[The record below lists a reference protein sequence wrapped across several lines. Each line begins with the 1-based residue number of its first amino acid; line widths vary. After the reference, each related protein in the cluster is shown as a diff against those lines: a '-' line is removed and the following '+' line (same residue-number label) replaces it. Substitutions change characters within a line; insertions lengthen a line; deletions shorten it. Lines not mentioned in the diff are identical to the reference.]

1 MEYEKIIDLINENKF
16 SRLNYKDENTK
27 KIINILY
34 NKKIII
40 KKYKKIIKL
49 KDYQLV
55 IGNLCVNENF
65 GFLET
70 EKETFYV
77 RNIYHYFDNDLVLA
91 MVLPKTRGEKKSAVI
106 LSILNGEKETLIF
119 KVNDNKQPIPL
130 ESKYKKYNFQI
141 LGTKHKNK
149 MIKTKIID
157 RSYKK
162 IICQLEEV
170 YEPKENETDHVYH
183 ILAKNNIKNDFSKRT
198 KRDVKSILNMDYGL
212 IKRKDL
218 QDYDFVTIDDLS
230 AKDLDDA
237 VYLEKNKNSYRL
249 IVSIADVSNFV
260 HPDTKIDQEAY
271 ERGCS
276 IYYLDKVVPML
287 PEKLS
292 NDICSLQPNKKRYT
306 LSCEMEI
313 DFFGNVIKK
322 EVYPSIIKSK
332 AKLSY
337 QEVNCLFAGQCC
349 NFYQEMLLTMQE
361 LHYLLKDKR
370 LKNGAIEFER
380 DELKF
385 VYDDCHNIIEMNQYI
400 RQDAECMIEE
410 FMLLANVSVTEI
422 INDLDEEFIYRVHEK
437 IEQNDLLE
445 LGQEIK
451 KYGINL
457 RDKELTCKNIL
468 DAINDDFIYK
478 IISKKILKK
487 LPKAKYSSL
496 NIGHFGLAFMNY
508 THFTSP
514 IRRYPDLIVHRL
526 LKKYLYGV
534 VEEQKNSLEEI
545 AMQATK
551 KEIQAVNIEREIIE
565 LQKSEYAKKLIG
577 KQFMGRIVKIFEN
590 AMIIE
595 LDNTLY
601 GKIFL
606 EDYQDYL
613 YTKDEII
620 HFKTK
625 TLTLMDGLFV
635 KLVDVDSEKGKL
647 KFDLVNFK
655 KKERNKRGKY
665 VNYRQK

>member
-1 MEYEKIIDLINENKF
+1 MEYEKIINLINENKF

-34 NKKIII
+34 NKKIIN
-40 KKYKKIIKL
+40 KKFKKVIKL

-70 EKETFYV
+70 KDEKFYV
-77 RNIYHYFDNDLVLA
+77 KNIFHYFDDDLVIG
-91 MVLPKTRGEKKSAVI
+91 MILPKKRGEKRSAII
-106 LSILNGEKETLIF
+106 LSVLEQNKEYLVFKINQNNRIF
-119 KVNDNKQPIPL
+119 PL
-130 ESKYKKYNFQI
+130 ESKYQKYFFKI
-141 LGTKHKNK
+141 LGTKEKNK
-149 MIKTKIID
+149 FIKVKIIE
-157 RSYKK
+157 RSNKK
-162 IICQLEEV
+162 ILCQVIEA
-170 YEPKENETDHVYH
+170 YEPKENETNHVYH
-183 ILAKNNIKNDFSKRT
+183 ILAKNNIKKEFSKKTRKT
-198 KRDVKSILNMDYGL
+198 VERILNIDYGF

-218 QDYDFVTIDDLS
+218 QNLDFVTIDDIS

-237 VYLEKNKNSYRL
+237 IYLEKNEKTYRL

-260 HPDTKIDQEAY
+260 HPNTPIDQDAY
-271 ERGCS
+271 NRGCS
-276 IYYLDKVVPML
+276 IYYLDTVIQML

-313 DFFGNVIKK
+313 DFLGNVIKK
-322 EVYPSIIKSK
+322 EVYPSIIQSK

-337 QEVNCLFAGQCC
+337 QEVNLLFENKCC
-349 NFYQEMLLTMQE
+349 NKFEKMLFEMRE
-361 LHYLLKDKR
+361 LHHILKNKR
-370 LKNGAIEFER
+370 LNEGSIEFER

-385 VYDDCHNIIEMNQYI
+385 IFDENHNIIEMKQYI
-400 RQDAECMIEE
+400 RQDAECLIEE
-410 FMLLANVSVTEI
+410 FMLLANISVTEI
-422 INDLDEEFIYRVHEK
+422 VNNLKKDFIYRVHEK
-437 IEQNDLLE
+437 IDDNDLFE
-445 LGQEIK
+445 IAQEIK
-451 KYGINL
+451 KYGIKL
-457 RDKELTCKNIL
+457 DKEVSCKNIL
-468 DAINDDFIYK
+468 DSIDDDFIYK

-496 NIGHFGLAFMNY
+496 NIGHFGLAFDNY

-514 IRRYPDLIVHRL
+514 IRRYPDLVVHRL
-526 LKKYLYGV
+526 LKTYLFDDKK
-534 VEEQKNSLEEI
+534 ELNFDLEDI
-545 AMQATK
+545 ANQASK
-551 KEIQAVNIEREIIE
+551 KEIQAVNIEREILE
-565 LQKSEYAKKLIG
+565 LQKSEYAKNLIG
-577 KQFMGRIVKIFEN
+577 QQFMGRIVKIFEN

-655 KKERNKRGKY
+655 KKEKMKRGKY
-665 VNYRQK
+665 VGYR